1 MSMSLSNDNTLSLA
15 RTFAYPMDV
24 IFWKYIDQD
33 ALCRWWWPHG
43 NTNIFHE
50 FHPIEWGKW
59 TFTMQSDGVD
69 YPNEMIFRK
78 IENNHLILEHI
89 LPHFFLDIS
98 LDAISDNQTRMTW
111 DMTWGSPEILARIR
125 EFLMEKNAENFDRL
139 EEELKNF

>member
-1 MSMSLSNDNTLSLA
+1 
-15 RTFAYPMDV
+15 
-24 IFWKYIDQD
+24 
-33 ALCRWWWPHG
+33 
-43 NTNIFHE
+43 
-50 FHPIEWGKW
+50 
-59 TFTMQSDGVD
+59 MQSDGVD

-111 DMTWGSPEILARIR
+111 DMTWDSPEILARIR

>member
-1 MSMSLSNDNTLSLA
+1 
-15 RTFAYPMDV
+15 
-24 IFWKYIDQD
+24 
-33 ALCRWWWPHG
+33 
-43 NTNIFHE
+43 
-50 FHPIEWGKW
+50 
-59 TFTMQSDGVD
+59 MQSDGVD

-98 LDAISDNQTRMTW
+98 FEAIGDNQTKMTW
-111 DMTWGSPEILARIR
+111 DMTWDSPEILARIS